1 MKGIGGFFRNLTA
14 RLSAG
19 LRRFMQGR
27 YGSDKLNTTILMVA
41 LVLVLVY
48 TFLPF
53 GPVQLI
59 LWILS
64 YVLMIWAIFRMLS
77 RNTYRRYQENRRF
90 LQFVDGIRDREHRY
104 YDCPNCHQR
113 VRVPRGKGKISISCP
128 KCREKFI
135 RKT

>member
-1 MKGIGGFFRNLTA
+1 ME
-14 RLSAG
+14 
-19 LRRFMQGR
+19 GR
-27 YGSDKLNTTILMVA
+27 YGSDKLNTAILVAA

-48 TFLPF
+48 TFLPL
-53 GPVQLI
+53 GLVKTV

-64 YVLMIWAIFRMLS
+64 YVLMFWAIYRMLS

-104 YDCPNCHQR
+104 YDCPNCRQR

-128 KCREKFI
+128 KCREKFV

>member
-1 MKGIGGFFRNLTA
+1 MNGFAKWLRQLSIKLTY
-14 RLSAG
+14 S
-19 LRRFMQGR
+19 LRRFMEGR
-27 YGSDKLNTTILMVA
+27 YGSDKLNTTILVAA

-48 TFLPF
+48 SFLPF
-53 GPVQLI
+53 GLVKILLWLI
-59 LWILS
+59 S

-90 LQFVDGIRDREHRY
+90 LQIVDGIRDREHRY
-104 YDCPNCHQR
+104 YNCPTCRQR
-113 VRVPRGKGKISISCP
+113 VRVPRGKGKIAITCP

>member
-1 MKGIGGFFRNLTA
+1 MKNIGGFFRNLTM
-14 RLSAG
+14 RLSTG
-19 LRRFMQGR
+19 LRRFMEGR
-27 YGSDKLNTTILMVA
+27 YGSDKLNTAILMVA

-53 GPVQLI
+53 GLVKII
-59 LWILS
+59 LWIIS

-90 LQFVDGIRDREHRY
+90 LQIVDGIRDREHRY
-104 YDCPNCHQR
+104 YDCPKCRQV

-128 KCREKFI
+128 KCHEKFI

>member
-1 MKGIGGFFRNLTA
+1 MKGIGGFFRNLTM
-14 RLSAG
+14 RLSTG
-19 LRRFMQGR
+19 LRRFMEGR
-27 YGSDKLNTTILMVA
+27 YGSDKLNTAILMVA

-53 GPVQLI
+53 GLVKII
-59 LWILS
+59 LWIIS

-90 LQFVDGIRDREHRY
+90 LQIVDGIRDREHRY
-104 YDCPNCHQR
+104 YNCPTCRQR
-113 VRVPRGKGKISISCP
+113 VRVPRRKGKISITCP

-135 RKT
+135 KTT

>member
-1 MKGIGGFFRNLTA
+1 MKGIGGFFRNLTM

-19 LRRFMQGR
+19 LRRFMEGR
-27 YGSDKLNTTILMVA
+27 YGSDKLNTAILMTA

-48 TFLPF
+48 SFLPF
-53 GPVQLI
+53 GLVKLLLWLI
-59 LWILS
+59 S

-90 LQFVDGIRDREHRY
+90 LQIMDGIRDREHRY
-104 YDCPNCHQR
+104 YNCPTCRQR
-113 VRVPRGKGKISISCP
+113 VRVPRGKGKIAISCP

>member
-1 MKGIGGFFRNLTA
+1 MKNIGGFFRNLTM
-14 RLSAG
+14 RLSTG
-19 LRRFMQGR
+19 LRRFMEGR
-27 YGSDKLNTTILMVA
+27 YGSDKLNTAILMVA

-53 GPVQLI
+53 GLVKII
-59 LWILS
+59 LWIIS

-90 LQFVDGIRDREHRY
+90 LQIVDGIRDREHRY
-104 YDCPNCHQR
+104 YDCPNCRQR
-113 VRVPRGKGKISISCP
+113 GRGPRGKGKISISCP

-135 RKT
+135 PKT

>member
-1 MKGIGGFFRNLTA
+1 MKGIGGFFRNLTG

-27 YGSDKLNTTILMVA
+27 YGSDKLNTAILMAA

-53 GPVQLI
+53 GLVKII
-59 LWILS
+59 LWMIS

-90 LQFVDGIRDREHRY
+90 LQVLDGIRDREHRY
-104 YDCPNCHQR
+104 YNCPTCRQR

>member
-1 MKGIGGFFRNLTA
+1 MKGIGGYFRNLTL
-14 RLSAG
+14 RLSTG
-19 LRRFMQGR
+19 LRRFMEGR
-27 YGSDKLNTTILMVA
+27 YGSDKLNTAILVAA

-48 TFLPF
+48 TFLPL
-53 GPVQLI
+53 GLVKTV

-64 YVLMIWAIFRMLS
+64 YVLMFWAIYRMLS

-104 YDCPNCHQR
+104 YDCPNCRQR

-128 KCREKFI
+128 KCREKFV

>member
-1 MKGIGGFFRNLTA
+1 MKGIGGFFRNLTM

-19 LRRFMQGR
+19 LRRFMEGR
-27 YGSDKLNTTILMVA
+27 YGSDKLNTAILMTA

-48 TFLPF
+48 SFLPF
-53 GPVQLI
+53 GLVKLLLWLI
-59 LWILS
+59 S

-90 LQFVDGIRDREHRY
+90 LQIMDGIRDREHRY
-104 YDCPNCHQR
+104 YNCPTCRQR
-113 VRVPRGKGKISISCP
+113 VRVPRRKGKISITCP

>member
-1 MKGIGGFFRNLTA
+1 MKGIGGFFRNLTM
-14 RLSAG
+14 RLSTG
-19 LRRFMQGR
+19 LRRFMEGR
-27 YGSDKLNTTILMVA
+27 YGSDKLNTAILMVA

-53 GPVQLI
+53 GLVKII
-59 LWILS
+59 LWIIS

-90 LQFVDGIRDREHRY
+90 LQIVDGIRDREHRY
-104 YDCPNCHQR
+104 YNCPTCRQR
-113 VRVPRGKGKISISCP
+113 VRVPRRKGKISITCP
-128 KCREKFI
+128 KCREKFF

>member
-1 MKGIGGFFRNLTA
+1 MKNIGGFFRNLTM
-14 RLSAG
+14 RLSTG
-19 LRRFMQGR
+19 LRRFMEGR
-27 YGSDKLNTTILMVA
+27 YGSDKLNTAILVAA
-41 LVLVLVY
+41 LVLVMVY

-53 GPVQLI
+53 GLVKTV
-59 LWILS
+59 LWFIS
-64 YVLMIWAIFRMLS
+64 YVLMFWAIFRMLS

-90 LQFVDGIRDREHRY
+90 LQFVDGVRDREHRY
-104 YDCPNCHQR
+104 YNCPTCRQR

>member
-1 MKGIGGFFRNLTA
+1 MKGIGGFFRNLTM

-19 LRRFMQGR
+19 LRRFMEGR
-27 YGSDKLNTTILMVA
+27 YGSDKLNTAILMTA

-48 TFLPF
+48 SFLPF
-53 GPVQLI
+53 GLVKILLWLI
-59 LWILS
+59 S

-90 LQFVDGIRDREHRY
+90 LQIMDGIRDREHRY
-104 YDCPNCHQR
+104 YNCPTCRQR
-113 VRVPRGKGKISISCP
+113 VRVPRGKGKIAISCP

>member
-1 MKGIGGFFRNLTA
+1 MKGIGGFFRNLTL
-14 RLSAG
+14 RLSTG
-19 LRRFMQGR
+19 LRRFMEGR
-27 YGSDKLNTTILMVA
+27 YGSDKLNTAILVAA

-48 TFLPF
+48 TFLPL
-53 GPVQLI
+53 GLVKTV

-64 YVLMIWAIFRMLS
+64 YVLMFWAIYRMLS

-104 YDCPNCHQR
+104 YDCPNCRQR

-128 KCREKFI
+128 KCREKFV
-135 RKT
+135 RKS

>member
-1 MKGIGGFFRNLTA
+1 MKGIGGFFRNLTM

-19 LRRFMQGR
+19 LRRFMEGR
-27 YGSDKLNTTILMVA
+27 YGSDKLNTAILMTA

-48 TFLPF
+48 SFLPF
-53 GPVQLI
+53 GLVKLLLWLI
-59 LWILS
+59 S

-90 LQFVDGIRDREHRY
+90 LQIMDGIRDREHRY
-104 YDCPNCHQR
+104 YNCPTCRQR
-113 VRVPRGKGKISISCP
+113 VRVPRGKGKIAISGP

>member
-1 MKGIGGFFRNLTA
+1 MHDI
-14 RLSAG
+14 RLW
-19 LRRFMQGR
+19 LRRFGQKLAYGVRRFMEGR
-27 YGSDKLNTTILMVA
+27 YGTDKLNTAILLAALA
-41 LVLVLVY
+41 LVLVY
-48 TFLPF
+48 SFLPL
-53 GPVQLI
+53 GLVKTV

-64 YVLMIWAIFRMLS
+64 YVLMFWAIFRMLS

-90 LQFVDGIRDREHRY
+90 LQILDGIRDREHRY
-104 YDCPNCHQR
+104 YDCPNCRQR

>member
-1 MKGIGGFFRNLTA
+1 MKGIGGFFRNLTM

-19 LRRFMQGR
+19 LRRFMEGR
-27 YGSDKLNTTILMVA
+27 YGSDKLNTALLMTA

-48 TFLPF
+48 SFLPF
-53 GPVQLI
+53 GLVKLLLWLI
-59 LWILS
+59 S

-90 LQFVDGIRDREHRY
+90 LQIMDGIRDREHRY
-104 YDCPNCHQR
+104 YNCPTCRQR
-113 VRVPRGKGKISISCP
+113 VRVPRGKGKIDISCP

>member
-1 MKGIGGFFRNLTA
+1 MKNIGGFFRNLTM
-14 RLSAG
+14 RLSTG
-19 LRRFMQGR
+19 LRRFMEGR
-27 YGSDKLNTTILMVA
+27 YGSDKLNTAILMVA

-53 GPVQLI
+53 GLVKII
-59 LWILS
+59 LWIIS

-90 LQFVDGIRDREHRY
+90 LQIVDGIRDREHRY
-104 YDCPNCHQR
+104 YNCPTCRQR
-113 VRVPRGKGKISISCP
+113 VRVPRRKGKISITCP

>member
-1 MKGIGGFFRNLTA
+1 MKNIGGFFRNLTM

-19 LRRFMQGR
+19 LRRFMEGR
-27 YGSDKLNTTILMVA
+27 YGSDKLNTAILMVA

-53 GPVQLI
+53 GLVKII
-59 LWILS
+59 LWIIS

-90 LQFVDGIRDREHRY
+90 LQIVDGIRDREHRY
-104 YDCPNCHQR
+104 YNCPTCRQR
-113 VRVPRGKGKISISCP
+113 VRVPRGKGKISITCP

>member
-1 MKGIGGFFRNLTA
+1 MKGIGGFFRNLTL
-14 RLSAG
+14 RLSTG
-19 LRRFMQGR
+19 LRRFMEGR
-27 YGSDKLNTTILMVA
+27 YGSDKLNTSSLVAA

-48 TFLPF
+48 TFLPL
-53 GPVQLI
+53 GLVKTV

-64 YVLMIWAIFRMLS
+64 YVLMFWAIYRMLS

-104 YDCPNCHQR
+104 YDCPNCRQR

-128 KCREKFI
+128 KCREKFV

>member
-53 GPVQLI
+53 GPVKLI

>member
-1 MKGIGGFFRNLTA
+1 MKGIGGFFRNLTG
-14 RLSAG
+14 RFSTG
-19 LRRFMQGR
+19 LRRFMEGR
-27 YGSDKLNTTILMVA
+27 YGSDKLNTAILVAA

-48 TFLPF
+48 TFVPF
-53 GPVQLI
+53 GVVKLV
-59 LWILS
+59 LWIIS

-104 YDCPNCHQR
+104 YNCPNCHQR

>member
-1 MKGIGGFFRNLTA
+1 MKGIGGFFRNLTL
-14 RLSAG
+14 RLSTG
-19 LRRFMQGR
+19 LRRFMEGR
-27 YGSDKLNTTILMVA
+27 YGSDKLNTAILVAA

-48 TFLPF
+48 TFLPL
-53 GPVQLI
+53 GLVKTV

-64 YVLMIWAIFRMLS
+64 YVLMFWAIYRMLS

-104 YDCPNCHQR
+104 YDCPNCRQR

-128 KCREKFI
+128 KCREKFV

>member
-1 MKGIGGFFRNLTA
+1 MKGIGGFFRNLNA

-19 LRRFMQGR
+19 LRRFMEGR
-27 YGSDKLNTTILMVA
+27 YGSDKLNTAILMAA

-53 GPVQLI
+53 GVIKII
-59 LWILS
+59 LWIIS

-104 YDCPNCHQR
+104 YNCPTCRQR
-113 VRVPRGKGKISISCP
+113 VRVPRGKGKIAISCP

>member
-1 MKGIGGFFRNLTA
+1 MKGIGGFFRNLIA
-14 RLSAG
+14 QLSAG
-19 LRRFMQGR
+19 LRRFMAGR
-27 YGSDKLNTTILMVA
+27 YGSDKLNTAILMAA

-48 TFLPF
+48 TFVPF
-53 GPVQLI
+53 GVVKLV
-59 LWILS
+59 LWIIS

-104 YDCPNCHQR
+104 YNCPTCRQR
-113 VRVPRGKGKISISCP
+113 VRVPRGKGKIAISCP

>member
-1 MKGIGGFFRNLTA
+1 MKNIGGFFRNLTM
-14 RLSAG
+14 RLSTG
-19 LRRFMQGR
+19 LRRFMEGR
-27 YGSDKLNTTILMVA
+27 YGSDKLNTAILMVA

-53 GPVQLI
+53 GLVKII
-59 LWILS
+59 LWIIS

-90 LQFVDGIRDREHRY
+90 LQIVDGIRDREHRY
-104 YDCPNCHQR
+104 YNCPTCRQR
-113 VRVPRGKGKISISCP
+113 VRVPRGKGKISITCP

>member
-1 MKGIGGFFRNLTA
+1 MKGISGFFRNLA
-14 RLSAG
+14 GRLSAG
-19 LRRFMQGR
+19 VRRFMEGR
-27 YGSDKLNTTILMVA
+27 YGSDKLNTAILVAA

-53 GPVQLI
+53 GVIKII
-59 LWILS
+59 LWIIS
-64 YVLMIWAIFRMLS
+64 YALMIWAIFRMLS

-104 YDCPNCHQR
+104 YNCPTCRQR
-113 VRVPRGKGKISISCP
+113 VRVPRGKGKIAISCP

>member
-1 MKGIGGFFRNLTA
+1 MKGIGGFFRNLTM
-14 RLSAG
+14 RLSTG
-19 LRRFMQGR
+19 LRRFMEGR
-27 YGSDKLNTTILMVA
+27 YGSDKLNTAILMVA

-53 GPVQLI
+53 GLVKII
-59 LWILS
+59 LWIIS

-90 LQFVDGIRDREHRY
+90 LQIVDGIRDREHRY
-104 YDCPNCHQR
+104 YNCPTCRQR
-113 VRVPRGKGKISISCP
+113 VRVPRGKGKISITCP

>member
-1 MKGIGGFFRNLTA
+1 MKNIGGFFRNLTM
-14 RLSAG
+14 RLSTG
-19 LRRFMQGR
+19 LRRFMEGR
-27 YGSDKLNTTILMVA
+27 YGSDKLNTAILMVA

-53 GPVQLI
+53 GLVKII
-59 LWILS
+59 LWIIS

-90 LQFVDGIRDREHRY
+90 LQIVDGIRDREHRY
-104 YDCPNCHQR
+104 YNCPTCRQR
-113 VRVPRGKGKISISCP
+113 VRVPRGKGKIAISCP

>member
-1 MKGIGGFFRNLTA
+1 MKGIGGFFRNLTL
-14 RLSAG
+14 RLSTG
-19 LRRFMQGR
+19 LRRFMEGR
-27 YGSDKLNTTILMVA
+27 YGSDKLNTAILVAA

-48 TFLPF
+48 TFLPL
-53 GPVQLI
+53 GLVKTV

-64 YVLMIWAIFRMLS
+64 YVLMFWAIYRMLS

-90 LQFVDGIRDREHRY
+90 LQIMDGIRDREHRY
-104 YDCPNCHQR
+104 YNCPTCRQR
-113 VRVPRGKGKISISCP
+113 VRVPRGKGKIAISCP